1 MNKKKPTKTP
11 DFAIILKDLN
21 SNKRKY
27 SVDAKTYRNFHK
39 EYSKL
44 HSTTIIFYTSAGKK
58 VRGIL
63 DAIVE
68 TKILTIN
75 N

>member
-1 MNKKKPTKTP
+1 MKQDAAVKK
-11 DFAIILKDLN
+11 FAIILKDLN

-44 HSTTIIFYTSAGKK
+44 HSTTVIFYTSAGKR

-68 TKILTIN
+68 TKN
-75 N
+75 